1 MSPQRPLIRIFHF
14 QKKKTFLVPKDPPMG
29 IFVIKPIPFLKIT
42 KEFFVQWGGKGGI
55 AGCCERVTFD
65 IIFIMFMI
73 IKSK

>member
-1 MSPQRPLIRIFHF
+1 MSPQHPLIRIFHF